1 MKHFAVL
8 AAGSGPYWWS
18 LWAKWYHDS
27 PTAWRTSKSRNIMSE
42 TGNVSYL
49 IEKIIIFTPAT
60 QSLARIDQPNQRIK
74 LKHSASLCLLLLIQH
89 RGQVV
94 SQNELLEFGWGKN
107 HRQVSFNAFYQSIL
121 SLRKSLLQL
130 ELEQPL
136 ITTIPRKGLIIQ
148 EEFNIQV
155 IETPEESVSFTAEPL
170 VPDVAIEELSDD
182 TARQPLITTA
192 EMVILAITLIICV
205 LIMYP
210 WQTSD
215 NYFSGYITADNAPTD
230 CQYYFNNDASN
241 FSRHTAFINKNPGL
255 CQSHKFIYITTY
267 PESKK
272 LSVLVCRSPMK
283 NRQENACQSVYYPR
297 GNGANLLI

>member
-1 MKHFAVL
+1 M
-8 AAGSGPYWWS
+8 
-18 LWAKWYHDS
+18 
-27 PTAWRTSKSRNIMSE
+27 
-42 TGNVSYL
+42 
-49 IEKIIIFTPAT
+49 
-60 QSLARIDQPNQRIK
+60 
-74 LKHSASLCLLLLIQH
+74 
-89 RGQVV
+89 
-94 SQNELLEFGWGKN
+94 
-107 HRQVSFNAFYQSIL
+107 
-121 SLRKSLLQL
+121 LQL

-297 GNGANLLI
+297 YDS